1 MASLEDYWLDL
12 RLKAPQIPAAHL
24 LRHAPSQNRDST
36 LPTIKDAL
44 ALYQRAKG
52 EERVKAFF
60 THSNRS
66 VAYLEQCL
74 GCRCLNQYFS
84 ADAAIFRDWL
94 RNKGLSAASVQRDFT
109 IIEALVNFSI
119 QELGLDCRN
128 TFVGVYLAPEDN
140 KKRQPP
146 TSEPIQALQQNC
158 CQTDDDLRWLVALI
172 SDTGVRLAAAAG
184 L

>member
-1 MASLEDYWLDL
+1 M
-12 RLKAPQIPAAHL
+12 
-24 LRHAPSQNRDST
+24 
-36 LPTIKDAL
+36 
-44 ALYQRAKG
+44 
-52 EERVKAFF
+52 
-60 THSNRS
+60 
-66 VAYLEQCL
+66 
-74 GCRCLNQYFS
+74 
-84 ADAAIFRDWL
+84 
-94 RNKGLSAASVQRDFT
+94 
-109 IIEALVNFSI
+109 VNFTI

-128 TFVGVYLAPEDN
+128 TFVGVYLVPEDN